1 MSILLLSDEQR
12 KIIQD
17 TWRLIAEP
25 GIQETATKIFY
36 EQLFANYPSTRGLFP
51 QDMSSQIGKLAATL
65 DFAVKA
71 MNWDSKNWQE
81 GHAEPE
87 KDLFH
92 ILLAMGRR
100 HQLLYRAEEAHYGPV
115 GESLLKALDLGLGPA
130 FTPEAR
136 EAWTILY
143 TNIAKAMVLGSKMVT
158 PEDKETLGVRA

>member
-1 MSILLLSDEQR
+1 MSILSLSDEQR
-12 KIIQD
+12 KIIQN
-17 TWRLIAEP
+17 TWRLIADP

-36 EQLFANYPSTRGLFP
+36 DQLFANYPGTRALFP
-51 QDMSSQIGKLAATL
+51 EDMKGQIGKLAATL

-71 MNWDSKNWQE
+71 MNWDSSNWKE
-81 GHAEPE
+81 GQTEPD

-143 TNIAKAMVLGSKMVT
+143 TNIAKTMVLGSKTIT
-158 PEDKETLGVRA
+158 PEDEKNLGVRA